1 MDDTFDMT
9 PADVVAALTTKK
21 HDVEVS
27 LRTTRNNK
35 RWKPDERAME
45 VAKLQQE
52 IKALALAIQCV
63 EIVGNLGRVEALFP
77 KAKQE

>member
-9 PADVVAALTTKK
+9 PADVVTVLTTKK
-21 HDVEVS
+21 HDAEVS

-45 VAKLQQE
+45 CAKLQQE
-52 IKALALAIQCV
+52 IKALNLAIQCV
-63 EIVGNLGRVEALFP
+63 EIISNMRKVDAIFP
-77 KAKQE
+77 AAKET